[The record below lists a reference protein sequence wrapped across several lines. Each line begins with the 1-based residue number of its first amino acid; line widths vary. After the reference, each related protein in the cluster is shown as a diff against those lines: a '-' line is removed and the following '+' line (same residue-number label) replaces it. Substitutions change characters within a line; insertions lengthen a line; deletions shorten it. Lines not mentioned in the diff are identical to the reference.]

1 MNREIVDYIVLSDVR
16 IERKVMEYI
25 KNWRQPFW
33 SPFMSCEIYT
43 RQAMVKYAPLPDDSK
58 SLYSESHLKNLE
70 SMPRLDLD
78 MDKGEYTSIPSS
90 AFEAVSP
97 SSWTNDND

>member
-33 SPFMSCEIYT
+33 SPFVSWEKYTCIYT
-43 RQAMVKYAPLPDDSK
+43 RQAMVKYAPLPITD
-58 SLYSESHLKNLE
+58 E
-70 SMPRLDLD
+70 
-78 MDKGEYTSIPSS
+78 
-90 AFEAVSP
+90 
-97 SSWTNDND
+97 TND